1 LSAGVAMSLPRVNMQ
16 KLQELDR
23 SSFMEFEEEVLGA
36 IRREEEAR
44 RQEKLEAQRGKKK
57 RRRRR

>member
-1 LSAGVAMSLPRVNMQ
+1 MSLPRVNVQ